1 MSTDQKSNDKIIIRL
16 WPKTPVLYPMAILA
30 LFCGIVSQIFGVPD
44 ELRNPGTT
52 PASLP
57 VETQVSE
64 EGTMPRQD
72 EDTDAIS
79 GKLFPDPDTTPET
92 PDTSVDQSTP
102 VPDPGDKTDAPA
114 DPGGVESATETINSP
129 MSAGSLHSEKSQSGL
144 ANTIVALL
152 FLFMLAFSLFVVCI
166 DFEVRWSLLML
177 VGFLLIVMGL
187 LMADILGYIT
197 LPSAISI
204 LDNFTLYATPLFYY
218 CVFAT
223 WVLLMIVSSIIA
235 RLHYVKIES
244 NEVIAVG
251 GILESQKR
259 MSTFRMHYTKEIQ
272 DVFEYYLP
280 FVRSGRLIFTFPNEE
295 QPLIMDNVININ
307 RVLKQ
312 LDKTSSAFQVKESE

>member
-1 MSTDQKSNDKIIIRL
+1 
-16 WPKTPVLYPMAILA
+16 MAILA

-44 ELRNPGTT
+44 ELRNPGAT
-52 PASLP
+52 PSALPAETKASEDGGMP
-57 VETQVSE
+57 QQE
-64 EGTMPRQD
+64 ENN
-72 EDTDAIS
+72 DAIS
-79 GKLFPDPDTTPET
+79 GKLFPDPETT
-92 PDTSVDQSTP
+92 PDTPSNPGNDSTP
-102 VPDPGDKTDAPA
+102 
-114 DPGGVESATETINSP
+114 ATEPGAEDKPDTPAEPVAEEAPPEAETVNSP
-129 MSAGSLHSEKSQSGL
+129 MSAGKLHSEKSQSGL
-144 ANTIVALL
+144 VNTIVALL

-223 WVLLMIVSSIIA
+223 WVVLMIVSSIIA

-244 NEVIAVG
+244 NEVVAVG